1 MYSTAMAGL
10 SCCIYPQYAMMKSY
24 IIIATTL
31 TGYQPNSEISLEFSE
46 EVGEGVPVI
55 WN

>member
-10 SCCIYPQYAMMKSY
+10 SRLYLSTVCNDEELH
-24 IIIATTL
+24 IATTL